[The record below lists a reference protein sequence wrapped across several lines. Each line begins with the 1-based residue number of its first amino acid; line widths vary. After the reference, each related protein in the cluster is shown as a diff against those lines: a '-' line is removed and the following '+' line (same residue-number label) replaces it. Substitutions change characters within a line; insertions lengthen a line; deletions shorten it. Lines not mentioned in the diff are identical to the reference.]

1 MCNEEKIFKARP
13 HPKAYP
19 HGPLEQVLTDLFV
32 VKGTIAMNMGF
43 LTMTFSRNMTVIRQ
57 KGSNNKNDELVLV
70 NTVRLD
76 DDGLD
81 ALDKL
86 GVVKHIIRVAGFH
99 GMDDPFYKERY
110 PESTVWV
117 IEDATYF
124 DAFATRSKEVYFQPD
139 ERMTTETKIPVQKA
153 FLHVIESKSP
163 KDGILVLERPEGKVL
178 ITGDSLQNM
187 ETCDEYY
194 NCLGKIC
201 MRLMGFIGPCQVGP
215 AWVKASKVQ
224 GEEMLKL
231 LEFKFDHVL
240 PGHGYPVMGQA
251 WKKYEDA
258 IVKMSAKKD

>member
-1 MCNEEKIFKARP
+1 MCNQEEKILKTRP

-19 HGPLEQVLTDLFV
+19 HGPLEEVLKDLFV
-32 VKGTIAMNMGF
+32 VTGTIAMNMG

-57 KGSNNKNDELVLV
+57 KDELVLV
-70 NTVRLD
+70 NTLRLD
-76 DDGLD
+76 KDGLD

-86 GVVKHIIRVAGFH
+86 GVVKHIIRLAGFH

-110 PESTVWV
+110 PEATVWV
-117 IEDATYF
+117 LEDASYF
-124 DAFATRSKEVYFQPD
+124 EGFAARAKEVYFQPD
-139 ERMTTETKIPVQKA
+139 EKMTAETKIPVQNA

-163 KDGILVLERPEGKVL
+163 RDGVLVLERPEGKVL

-187 ETCDEYY
+187 ESCDQYF

-201 MRLMGFIGPCQVGP
+201 MRIMGFIHPCQVGP
-215 AWVKASKVQ
+215 AWAKACKVKAD
-224 GEEMLKL
+224 EMIKL

-251 WKKYEDA
+251 WKKYEPS
-258 IVKMSAKKD
+258 ILKMATA